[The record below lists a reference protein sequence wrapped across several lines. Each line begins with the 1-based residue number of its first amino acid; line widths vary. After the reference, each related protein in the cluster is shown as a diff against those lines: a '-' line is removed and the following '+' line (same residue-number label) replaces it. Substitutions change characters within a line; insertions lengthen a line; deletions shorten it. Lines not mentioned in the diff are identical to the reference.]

1 MSGHARV
8 ALVVG
13 PLAAL
18 GPFAIDMYL
27 PALPL
32 VAADLGA
39 SVQATQ
45 VTLTAFFLAFGVCQ
59 LAYGPLSDRYGR
71 RPPLFVGIGVFLVGS
86 IGCLLAPGIEAL
98 VVARFVRGLGA
109 ASVMVIPRAIVR
121 DLHTGPEATRL
132 MALVMLVISV
142 APMTAPLI
150 GSLVMPLGGWRAIF
164 VLLALLAVGCLAL
177 AAFVLEE
184 TLPPEARTATGP
196 AAFWRGVRRL
206 LASRAFMGFTLV
218 AGFAMASFFIFIAS
232 ASFVYTS
239 QFGLSP
245 LGFSLAFAINAVGFF
260 AASQFAATL
269 GERHGMARVVLV
281 AVAGFA
287 ALATLLTALVLAGL
301 GTLPVIIA
309 LLFAANACLGLV
321 MPTTMVMALDPHPDI
336 AGLASSLGGTLQ
348 MVIGGAMMALA
359 GPFFNGTAT
368 PMVAAIAL
376 AGLLAAGTAVA
387 TFRGRPGAF
396 AAATEPQ

>member
-1 MSGHARV
+1 MARELARV

-32 VAADLGA
+32 VASDLGA

-45 VTLTAFFLAFGVCQ
+45 ATLTGYFVAFGLCQ
-59 LAYGPLSDRYGR
+59 LVYGPLSDRWGR
-71 RPPLFVGIGVFLVGS
+71 KPPLYVGIAIFLAGTVAAILAQS
-86 IGCLLAPGIEAL
+86 IAGL
-98 VVARFVRGLGA
+98 VAARFVQGLGA
-109 ASVMVIPRAIVR
+109 AAVMVIPRAIVR

-150 GSLVMPLGGWRAIF
+150 GSLVMPVGGWRAIF
-164 VLLALLAVGCLAL
+164 GLLAVLAVACLAL
-177 AAFVLEE
+177 TAFVLEE
-184 TLPPEARTATGP
+184 TLPPAARVAAGP
-196 AAFWRGVRRL
+196 ASLWRGVRRL
-206 LASRAFMGFTLV
+206 LGDGRFMGLTLV
-218 AGFAMASFFIFIAS
+218 AGFSISSFFIFVAS
-232 ASFVYTS
+232 AAFVYTR
-239 QFGLSP
+239 QYGLSP
-245 LGFSLAFAINAVGFF
+245 TGFSLAFAVNAIGFF
-260 AASQFAATL
+260 AASQFAASL
-269 GERHGMARVVLV
+269 GERYGMTWVILL

-287 ALATLLTALVLAGL
+287 ALSALLFALVLAGFGAL
-301 GTLPVIIA
+301 WLLIA

-348 MVIGGAMMALA
+348 MTTGAVMIAVA
-359 GPFFNGTAT
+359 GPFFDGTAA
-368 PMVAAIAL
+368 PMVGAIAL
-376 AGLLAAGTAVA
+376 AGLLALV
-387 TFRGRPGAF
+387 
-396 AAATEPQ
+396 AAALTLRRDA